1 MKSIEN
7 KTKRVTFFIAGF
19 VILSAIILSIGYL
32 YYRYAV
38 KSYRVQIDEELSAI
52 ADLKVSQIVHW
63 RNERLSIADVLY
75 KNASFSEL
83 VKSYFQNPN
92 DKDAVRELQNWMS
105 LIYKSQSLNG
115 VFLLD
120 TLCSKKIIFSKG
132 VERSTSFVSQ
142 KSSVVLRSDKKV
154 VFEDFYWNETKQRV
168 FLKILIPILDKY
180 DNSKVIGIVEMRI
193 DPADYLYPI
202 LATWPTPSKTSETRI
217 LRREGNEVVFLN
229 NLKFEKNRALTLR
242 MPMNSKLAIPSIKAA
257 LGEEGIVEGTD
268 YLGKPVIAAI
278 RTIQGSPW
286 FMVARID
293 KTEAYAPLKKRLS
306 IMVILVGLLLI
317 SIVAVF
323 GIIWKQQSVRFYRDK
338 FEASKK
344 LRKSEERYESL
355 VQTSID
361 GFWVA
366 DAEGQLLEVN
376 DAYCLMTGYPREKLL
391 TMRIRDLEAVE
402 TQEITCEYI
411 KKVIASGG
419 FGRFESKHRCA
430 DGKIIDVIIS
440 IFYLHSQN
448 ALLVFVNNITER
460 KQKEEQL
467 IIQGTALNAVANAIV
482 ITNISGKI
490 EWVNPA
496 FTKLTGYTLDEV
508 TGKNPRTL
516 KSGKHD
522 AAFYKNLWDAI
533 LSGKVWH
540 GEIIDKRKDGSE
552 YTEEMTI
559 TPLKNESGEI
569 TRFIAIKQD
578 ITERKKYEEELIKAK
593 AEADRA
599 SIAKSEFLSRMS
611 HELRTP
617 MNSILGFAQLMAM
630 GELMPAHKKGVDH
643 ILKSGKHLLD
653 LINEVLDLSRIEA
666 GQLSVSLEPVRL
678 YGIISETLDIVRPLA
693 TGQNITLEFPESTF
707 NNFHVKADRQKL
719 KQVLLNLIN
728 NAVKFNREGGE
739 VKVACEAGSKEKGVG
754 MNTVRISVIDTGK
767 GIAPDEIQK
776 LFNPFQRI
784 GAEISEVEGTGL
796 GLTVAKKLIEA
807 MGGTIG
813 VESEVGVGS
822 TFWIELPRS
831 EGQID
836 RHERNGDFVKP
847 ETTSVVGG
855 TLLYIEDN
863 VSNIQLVEQI
873 LEVHRPGI
881 RLITEMYGRNAV
893 KLATDYKP
901 DLILLDLDLPDIHG
915 NEVLTLLQAG
925 LKTATIPVVVIS
937 ADAMAKQ
944 IEKLLKTGAKDYL
957 TKPLDV
963 IEFLKVIDESIV
975 DKA

>member
-229 NLKFEKNRALTLR
+229 SLKFEKNTALTLR

-257 LGEEGIVEGTD
+257 LGEEGIVEGSD
-268 YLGKPVIAAI
+268 YLGEPVIAAI

-306 IMVILVGLLLI
+306 MIVILVGLLLI
-317 SIVAVF
+317 SIVAAF

-338 FEASKK
+338 LDISEK
-344 LRKSEERYESL
+344 LRASEEKFRFL
-355 VQTSID
+355 FDTIPDAIFIHDLKGRFIQINSIACERLGYSNEELLKMTVKEID
-361 GFWVA
+361 SPEFAAKVPA
-366 DAEGQLLEVN
+366 NLNKLLE
-376 DAYCLMTGYPREKLL
+376 TGR
-391 TMRIRDLEAVE
+391 
-402 TQEITCEYI
+402 
-411 KKVIASGG
+411 
-419 FGRFESKHRCA
+419 
-430 DGKIIDVIIS
+430 
-440 IFYLHSQN
+440 
-448 ALLVFVNNITER
+448 
-460 KQKEEQL
+460 
-467 IIQGTALNAVANAIV
+467 IV
-482 ITNISGKI
+482 IESAHVRQDGTVIPVEISSRII
-490 EWVNPA
+490 EYAGNPVVMSVA
-496 FTKLTGYTLDEV
+496 RD
-508 TGKNPRTL
+508 
-516 KSGKHD
+516 
-522 AAFYKNLWDAI
+522 
-533 LSGKVWH
+533 
-540 GEIIDKRKDGSE
+540 
-552 YTEEMTI
+552 M
-559 TPLKNESGEI
+559 
-569 TRFIAIKQD
+569 
-578 ITERKKYEEELIKAK
+578 TERKKFEEELIKAK
-593 AEADRA
+593 TEADRA

-617 MNSILGFAQLMAM
+617 MNSILGFAQLMDM
-630 GELMPAHKKGVDH
+630 GELTPAHKKGVDH

-693 TGQNITLEFPESTF
+693 AGQNITLEFPESTF

-847 ETTSVVGG
+847 ETASVVGG

-881 RLITEMYGRNAV
+881 RLVTETYGRNAV

-915 NEVLTLLQAG
+915 SEVLTLLQAG

-963 IEFLKVIDESIV
+963 IEFLKVIDESIA